1 MGVLDTVNFGA
12 EIFEAK
18 ATMLDDA
25 YPTALKIWK
34 PIERIAWSEKYYEAS
49 IIFQN
54 GGFRNYL
61 A

>member
-1 MGVLDTVNFGA
+1 MIYMGVLDTVNFGA

-34 PIERIAWSEKYYEAS
+34 PIEGVA
-49 IIFQN
+49 
-54 GGFRNYL
+54 
-61 A
+61 